1 MNQIIEIRNMFV
13 LFILMCE
20 KNKNQCQAHN
30 IGKELEKNELDFP

>member
-13 LFILMCE
+13 LFIWMCK
-20 KNKNQCQAHN
+20 KNKIHGQVHN